1 MAGWLLKEGAPV
13 VGRNW
18 PLPSQPSNNFLSIQC
33 FPKSERLLK
42 RREFLQ
48 LSSSGRKIHTK
59 HFIIIRSDAGV
70 LLTRIGI
77 TVSRKTG
84 NAVSRNRCK
93 RMIREFYRL
102 NKGLFIATD
111 YNVIAKPG
119 AAKMEFLDL
128 VQELADSL
136 RRLG

>member
-1 MAGWLLKEGAPV
+1 
-13 VGRNW
+13 
-18 PLPSQPSNNFLSIQC
+18 LSLQC
-33 FPKSERLLK
+33 FHKGERLLK

-48 LSSSGRKIHTK
+48 LSSSRRKIHTK

-84 NAVSRNRCK
+84 NAVARNRCK
-93 RMIREFYRL
+93 RLIREFYRR
-102 NKGLFIATD
+102 NKALFIASD

-119 AAKMEFLDL
+119 AAQLDFQEL
-128 VQELADSL
+128 VQELADAL
-136 RRLG
+136 QRLG